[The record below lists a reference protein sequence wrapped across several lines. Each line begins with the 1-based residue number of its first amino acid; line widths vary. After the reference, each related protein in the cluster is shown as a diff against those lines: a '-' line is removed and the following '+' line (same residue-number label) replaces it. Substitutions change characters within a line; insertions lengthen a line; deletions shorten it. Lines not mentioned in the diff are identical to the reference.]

1 MQDTTDLKSDIL
13 NEINFKKSELSQ
25 KDVSILNLKKEIAS
39 NTYDNKALLAEIK
52 ILFPEV
58 DNISM
63 SNHTFN
69 VNTDSSRT
77 VPVLIYKSKEELS
90 TDANQ
95 KLSLWLQQR
104 LSKNDVETYRQ
115 PIKVDKK
122 IKEKEVVKK

>member
-1 MQDTTDLKSDIL
+1 
-13 NEINFKKSELSQ
+13 
-25 KDVSILNLKKEIAS
+25 
-39 NTYDNKALLAEIK
+39 
-52 ILFPEV
+52 
-58 DNISM
+58 
-63 SNHTFN
+63 
-69 VNTDSSRT
+69 